1 MKKRRYKALTNIG
14 IRREIAQAV
23 LLSSIMNFMILAI
36 ILLLHIHYEVARA
49 EEVKNMHVLFQ
60 KVEMVDSIQKGLLL
74 QRKDDAADTEVKPAA
89 AKVILTASDEE
100 HITRIC
106 MAEAGADYEGC
117 LAVAQCIYD
126 RSILWNK
133 SPIEVATAHHQF
145 AKPRAGEIYPAS
157 LKAVEDVFKNG
168 KRMFPETKVTH
179 FFSGDEVPYWAHDKT
194 YVGEVGGNK
203 FYI

>member
-1 MKKRRYKALTNIG
+1 MKKSIYKAYTNSG
-14 IRREIAQAV
+14 LRREMVRVVAV
-23 LLSSIMNFMILAI
+23 SVIMNFIILTL

-49 EEVKNMHVLFQ
+49 EEAKNMQVLFQ

-100 HITRIC
+100 YITRTC
-106 MAEAGADYEGC
+106 MAEAGADYAGC
-117 LAVAQCIYD
+117 LAVAQCIHD
-126 RSILWNK
+126 RAVLWNK
-133 SPIEVATAHHQF
+133 SPMEVATAYRQF
-145 AKPRAGEIYPAS
+145 AKPRAGEIYPTS
-157 LKAVEDVFKNG
+157 LKAVEDVFKNN
-168 KRMFPETKVTH
+168 KRAFPETNVTH
-179 FFSGDEVPYWAHDKT
+179 FFSGNEVPYWAHGKT

>member
-1 MKKRRYKALTNIG
+1 MKKSIYKAYTNSG
-14 IRREIAQAV
+14 LRREMVRVVAV
-23 LLSSIMNFMILAI
+23 SVIMNFMILAL

-49 EEVKNMHVLFQ
+49 EEAKNMQVLFQ
-60 KVEMVDSIQKGLLL
+60 KVEMVDSIQKGLLI

-133 SPIEVATAHHQF
+133 SPIDVATAYRQF
-145 AKPRAGEIYPAS
+145 AEPRQGEIYMESAR
-157 LKAVEDVFKNG
+157 AVKDIFKNG
-168 KRMFPETKVTH
+168 KRAFPEANVTH
-179 FFSGDEVPYWAHDKT
+179 FYSGDDVPYWAYGKT
-194 YVGEVGGNK
+194 YVGEAGGNK

>member
-1 MKKRRYKALTNIG
+1 MKKSIYKAYTNSG
-14 IRREIAQAV
+14 LRREMVRVVAV
-23 LLSSIMNFMILAI
+23 SVIMNFMILAL

-49 EEVKNMHVLFQ
+49 EEAKNMQILFQ
-60 KVEMVDSIQKGLLL
+60 KVEMIDSIQKGLLL

-133 SPIEVATAHHQF
+133 SPIEVATAHRQF

-168 KRMFPETKVTH
+168 KKAFPETNVTH
-179 FFSGDEVPYWAHDKT
+179 FFSGDEVPYWAHGKT